1 MSGLG
6 QWYTPALSS
15 KSTKD
20 QLLTADR
27 AELQVLV
34 AVCDRALAMPRRL
47 GGDATSADLANDK
60 KKAKRLGHCFRQ
72 SLKAWGAPEI
82 ATGALDKEVRQRAAV
97 VRWEE
102 LADQRRQW
110 ILSRFAPYVTLAID
124 EGQEQW
130 GWTIVNLLKNELRW
144 MDYALR

>member
-1 MSGLG
+1 MQRLADYYDPRCSGAN
-6 QWYTPALSS
+6 TR
-15 KSTKD
+15 D
-20 QLLTADR
+20 ELLREDR

-60 KKAKRLGHCFRQ
+60 KRAKRLGHCFRQ